1 MPNFWSKAGQY
12 ISEKLSG
19 SRTNDEEITKSCETM
34 KNMEKGLLSLK
45 LVLQNF
51 LSYFENFSK
60 YFTDINSAIKLIYQD
75 SPFNNFTEE
84 ITCKHEII
92 QSELSEMNK
101 KMNIILL
108 KTSEWNIIFKAAK
121 EQIKIREEKRK
132 VYDHYES
139 KLAKI
144 NKTNNNNNQKKDVK
158 FIERNESKF
167 SKAASEY
174 VEISEKAFNTI
185 NTSLKMAWEL
195 ANPIIDEIITNEKI
209 FFENMSQSL
218 SWFKNNNERFLE
230 MKNNINNPN
239 INKDTLYDPMKYMG
253 EKDLMV
259 KISMNRNHSPYL
271 FPQKLTISNLLGVG
285 VDSTKRKSN
294 VGLGTNNNR
303 NNLTKYCGIENY
315 SNIYI
320 KSRITNSFGEI
331 NTKKLNEFYTI
342 IDDF

>member
-1 MPNFWSKAGQY
+1 LTL
-12 ISEKLSG
+12 LSG
-19 SRTNDEEITKSCETM
+19 
-34 KNMEKGLLSLK
+34 
-45 LVLQNF
+45 
-51 LSYFENFSK
+51 
-60 YFTDINSAIKLIYQD
+60 
-75 SPFNNFTEE
+75 
-84 ITCKHEII
+84 
-92 QSELSEMNK
+92 
-101 KMNIILL
+101 ILL